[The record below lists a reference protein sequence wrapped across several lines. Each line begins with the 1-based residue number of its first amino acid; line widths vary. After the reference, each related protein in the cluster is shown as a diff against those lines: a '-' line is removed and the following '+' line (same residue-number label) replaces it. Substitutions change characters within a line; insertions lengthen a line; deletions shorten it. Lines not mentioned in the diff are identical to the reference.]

1 MPASQGWVSWS
12 TRRDSSNCA
21 KPLRGCRRRFWTSWR
36 WARVWNRCADPSR
49 VANPLCRIAEVTQ
62 RPLLDHPNALW
73 ALALNFKSHIAETG
87 LTTSREF
94 PQVFLR
100 TGASYVGH
108 GEPLLCPPPE
118 IARAFDYEG
127 ELGVVIGRAGRH
139 IPIDR
144 ALDHVAGYTCV
155 NEGSVREYQIH
166 NRQFG
171 LGKNFE
177 ASGSYGPWLV
187 TPDEFGDPAAH
198 HLVTRVNGI
207 VRQRVPL
214 DDMLFDVSSVISYLS
229 QGYELRPGDM
239 IAMGTP
245 GVLPAEAQDAEGL
258 DLERQHGPFKIP
270 GLVHMRPG
278 DVVEVEISGLGV
290 LRNPVVA
297 DAPAALSDSRC
308 RRRRVCHADSSGA
321 VRPRPTSKR

>member
-1 MPASQGWVSWS
+1 MKIIRYEHHGQSGIGVMA
-12 TRRDSSNCA
+12 DD
-21 KPLRGCRRRFWTSWR
+21 RRFIGLLE
-36 WARVWNRCADPSR
+36 
-49 VANPLCRIAEVTQ
+49 VAPQLPPTLLGIMALGDGLEPVRRAVQGREPNLSIAAVTL
-62 RPLLDHPNALW
+62 RPFLDRPNALW

-100 TGASYVGH
+100 TVASYVGQD
-108 GEPLLCPPPE
+108 EPLLCPPAE

-177 ASGSYGPWLV
+177 ASGSYGPWLM
-187 TPDEFGDPAAH
+187 TPDEFGDPASRS
-198 HLVTRVNGI
+198 VTTRVNGV
-207 VRQRVPL
+207 VRQRAPL
-214 DDMLFDVSSVISYLS
+214 DDMLFDVSSVVSYLS

-245 GVLPAEAQDAEGL
+245 GVLPAESQDAEGL
-258 DLERQHGPFKIP
+258 NLARQHGPFKIP

-290 LRNPVVA
+290 LRNAVVA
-297 DAPAALSDSRC
+297 DAPAHYRI
-308 RRRRVCHADSSGA
+308 SSA
-321 VRPRPTSKR
+321 AERLPC

>member
-1 MPASQGWVSWS
+1 
-12 TRRDSSNCA
+12 
-21 KPLRGCRRRFWTSWR
+21 LRPF
-36 WARVWNRCADPSR
+36 
-49 VANPLCRIAEVTQ
+49 
-62 RPLLDHPNALW
+62 LDRPNALW

-100 TGASYVGH
+100 TVASYVGQD
-108 GEPLLCPPPE
+108 EPLLCPPAE

-177 ASGSYGPWLV
+177 ASGSYGPWLM
-187 TPDEFGDPAAH
+187 TPDEFGDPASRS
-198 HLVTRVNGI
+198 VTTRVNGV
-207 VRQRVPL
+207 VRQRAPL
-214 DDMLFDVSSVISYLS
+214 DDMLFDVSSVVSYLS

-245 GVLPAEAQDAEGL
+245 GVLPAESQDVEGL
-258 DLERQHGPFKIP
+258 NLDRQHGPFKIP

-290 LRNPVVA
+290 LRNAVVA
-297 DAPAALSDSRC
+297 DAPAHYRI
-308 RRRRVCHADSSGA
+308 SSVA
-321 VRPRPTSKR
+321 AERLPC

>member
-1 MPASQGWVSWS
+1 MKII
-12 TRRDSSNCA
+12 RYEH
-21 KPLRGCRRRFWTSWR
+21 RGQSGIGVMADDRRFIGLLEAAPQLPPTLLGIMALGDGLEPVR
-36 WARVWNRCADPSR
+36 RAVQGREPNLA
-49 VANPLCRIAEVTQ
+49 IAAVTL
-62 RPLLDHPNALW
+62 RPFLDRPNALW

-100 TGASYVGH
+100 TVASYVGQD
-108 GEPLLCPPPE
+108 EPLLCPPAE

-177 ASGSYGPWLV
+177 ASGSYGPWLM
-187 TPDEFGDPAAH
+187 TPDEFGDPASRS
-198 HLVTRVNGI
+198 VTTRVNGV
-207 VRQRVPL
+207 VRQRAPL
-214 DDMLFDVSSVISYLS
+214 DDMLFDVSSVVSYLS
-229 QGYELRPGDM
+229 QGYQLRPGDM

-245 GVLPAEAQDAEGL
+245 GVLPAESQDVEGL
-258 DLERQHGPFKIP
+258 NLDRQHGPFKIP

-290 LRNPVVA
+290 LRNAVVA
-297 DAPAALSDSRC
+297 DAPAHYRI
-308 RRRRVCHADSSGA
+308 SSVA
-321 VRPRPTSKR
+321 AERLPC

>member
-1 MPASQGWVSWS
+1 MKII
-12 TRRDSSNCA
+12 RYEH
-21 KPLRGCRRRFWTSWR
+21 RGQSGIGVMADDRRFIGLLEAAPQLPPTLLGIMALGDGLEPIRRAVRGHEPNLS
-36 WARVWNRCADPSR
+36 
-49 VANPLCRIAEVTQ
+49 IAAVTL
-62 RPLLDHPNALW
+62 RPFLDRPNALW

-100 TGASYVGH
+100 TVASYVGQD
-108 GEPLLCPPPE
+108 EPLLCPPAE

-177 ASGSYGPWLV
+177 ASGSYGPWLM
-187 TPDEFGDPAAH
+187 TPDEFGDPASRS
-198 HLVTRVNGI
+198 VTTRVNGV
-207 VRQRVPL
+207 VRQRAPL
-214 DDMLFDVSSVISYLS
+214 DDMLFDVSSVVSYLS

-245 GVLPAEAQDAEGL
+245 GVLPAESQDVEGL
-258 DLERQHGPFKIP
+258 NLARQHGPFKIP

-290 LRNPVVA
+290 LRNAVVA
-297 DAPAALSDSRC
+297 DAPAHYRI
-308 RRRRVCHADSSGA
+308 SSVA
-321 VRPRPTSKR
+321 AERLPC

>member
-1 MPASQGWVSWS
+1 MKII
-12 TRRDSSNCA
+12 RYEH
-21 KPLRGCRRRFWTSWR
+21 RGESGIGVMADDRRFIGLLEAAPQLPPTLLGIMALGDGLEPVRRAVQGREPNLS
-36 WARVWNRCADPSR
+36 
-49 VANPLCRIAEVTQ
+49 IAAVTL
-62 RPLLDHPNALW
+62 RPFLDRPNALW

-100 TGASYVGH
+100 TVASYVGQD
-108 GEPLLCPPPE
+108 EPLLCPPAE

-177 ASGSYGPWLV
+177 ASGSYGPWLM
-187 TPDEFGDPAAH
+187 TPDEFGDPASRS
-198 HLVTRVNGI
+198 VTTRVNGV
-207 VRQRVPL
+207 VRQRAPL
-214 DDMLFDVSSVISYLS
+214 DDMLFDVSSVVSYLS

-245 GVLPAEAQDAEGL
+245 GVLPAESQDVEGL
-258 DLERQHGPFKIP
+258 NLDRQHGPFKIP

-290 LRNPVVA
+290 LRNAVVA
-297 DAPAALSDSRC
+297 DAPAHYRI
-308 RRRRVCHADSSGA
+308 SSVA
-321 VRPRPTSKR
+321 AERLPC

>member
-1 MPASQGWVSWS
+1 MKII
-12 TRRDSSNCA
+12 RYEH
-21 KPLRGCRRRFWTSWR
+21 RGQSGIGVMADDRRFIGLLEAAPQLPPTLLGIMALGDGLEPVRRAVQGREPNLSI
-36 WARVWNRCADPSR
+36 AD
-49 VANPLCRIAEVTQ
+49 ATL
-62 RPLLDHPNALW
+62 RPFLDRPNALW

-100 TGASYVGH
+100 TVASYVGH

-177 ASGSYGPWLV
+177 ASGSYGPWLM
-187 TPDEFGDPAAH
+187 TPDEFGDPTSRS
-198 HLVTRVNGI
+198 VTTRVNGV
-207 VRQRVPL
+207 VRQRAPL
-214 DDMLFDVSSVISYLS
+214 DDMLFDVSSVVSYLS

-245 GVLPAEAQDAEGL
+245 GVLPAESQDVEGL
-258 DLERQHGPFKIP
+258 NLARQHGPFKIP

-290 LRNPVVA
+290 LRNAVVA
-297 DAPAALSDSRC
+297 DAPAHYRISRVAAERLPC
-308 RRRRVCHADSSGA
+308 
-321 VRPRPTSKR
+321 